1 MSQLQSSLDVD
12 LERLPSLSKEQIK
25 EYLANRLPFLKECMK
40 SSSANPGDAVTA
52 SCILFT
58 HCLPVFDCISEAEKN
73 FLSPVLPLFSNL
85 STEIFTNIENQLQT
99 QELNVDDGLLQ
110 VPGILAQCINSCIH
124 FYVSLVGL
132 QPLDLKS
139 FKDCMFQAIVNLL
152 EHYCN
157 SKRFLKTSS
166 AEVLVDLSREVS
178 AVLSSLIVLIKD
190 KVNFDGTERNQE
202 ADHIFAKTIDFL
214 FDVSRFAQQAELA
227 LPLLAKSW
235 RVYYSLIAIVR
246 KNAIPIDFEVIR
258 PATYLCE
265 QVLQYAELSLDETVP
280 DNGAE
285 RLVKFA
291 VFLFQILITM
301 TGGNIESRLVSR
313 LQDVFKLMLSLQ
325 RWSEPVLQ
333 AREAAVTN
341 RQKMVSQE
349 IVTRVKLL
357 VENFL
362 DKPDFPEWLF
372 DLKFEDEPVQ
382 ELMLVAT
389 VLEEVATK
397 CSSETSQESCRILW
411 INSSRDV
418 NVLSTL
424 FRFIDKCPLSL
435 SNFDSGIY
443 DSCLF
448 SGCLFLVSL
457 DAEEFIVAEQTLLQT
472 LCGSWGTAWPWLLAS
487 DLWVCL
493 AKSSNSTQLC
503 LEHVSTLR
511 LLCEQMPVGP
521 QRRMVTSLC
530 QRLIDVMAQFPGV
543 VESGEPLMDFKVDQ
557 IKAQIEEFLERPSE
571 ASFRQCLDA
580 VDLMRRKSARV
591 ELLEVLLRL
600 LPFCHDLDALSE
612 CMGLKVLSTCVHYTP
627 LLDARALDTLLTN
640 VPFFCS
646 PALRVASLELLWR
659 LSSRRLDA
667 SSVVRLVS
675 EAFND
680 LLQHHSVVVRKAALQ
695 TFVTFAQCSPHED
708 VVPMAVANNKALQ
721 LTVSAFIQKRVSD
734 NYGVDEEMRRLSK
747 IAWAPCDE
755 MRVEKIAA
763 LRSKPHGLDTPPRLR
778 TPSPENTLSQMSVGS
793 AVFSS
798 GSPEENS
805 ACDTQVAELT
815 SFIDSSVK
823 ELKHEKL
830 SAKNKKEI
838 KKSLVKLQ
846 GLLDDT
852 F

>member
-58 HCLPVFDCISEAEKN
+58 HCLPVFDNISEAEKN
-73 FLSPVLPLFSNL
+73 FLSPVLPLFSKL
-85 STEIFTNIENQLQT
+85 STEIFTNIENQLQIR
-99 QELNVDDGLLQ
+99 ELNVDDGLLQ

-124 FYVSLVGL
+124 FYVSLEGL

-139 FKDCMFQAIVNLL
+139 FKDSLFQAVVNLL
-152 EHYCN
+152 EHYSN
-157 SKRFLKTSS
+157 SKRFLNTSS
-166 AEVLVDLSREVS
+166 AEVLIDLSREVS
-178 AVLSSLIVLIKD
+178 AVLSSLIVLFKD
-190 KVNFDGTERNQE
+190 KVNFDETERNQE
-202 ADHIFAKTIDFL
+202 ADHIFAKTIDFF

-235 RVYYSLIAIVR
+235 RVYHSLIAFVR
-246 KNAIPIDFEVIR
+246 RNAIPIDFEVIR
-258 PATYLCE
+258 PAIYLSE
-265 QVLQYAELSLDETVP
+265 QVLQYAEISLDETVP

-291 VFLFQILITM
+291 VFLLQILNTM

-313 LQDVFKLMLSLQ
+313 LRDVFKLILSLQ

-333 AREAAVTN
+333 TREAAVTN

-349 IVTRVKLL
+349 IVARVKLM

-372 DLKFEDEPVQ
+372 DLRFEDEPVQ

-389 VLEEVATK
+389 VLEEVGMK
-397 CSSETSQESCRILW
+397 CSNETSRILW
-411 INSSRDV
+411 INYSRDV
-418 NVLSTL
+418 NILSTL
-424 FRFIDKCPLSL
+424 FRLIDKCPLSL
-435 SNFDSGIY
+435 SNLDSGIY
-443 DSCLF
+443 DSCLS

-457 DAEEFIVAEQTLLQT
+457 DAEEFIVAEKTLLQT

-493 AKSSNSTQLC
+493 TKSSNSTQLC

-511 LLCEQMPVGP
+511 LLSEQMPVGP
-521 QRRMVTSLC
+521 QRRVVTSLC
-530 QRLIDVMAQFPGV
+530 QRLTDVMAQFPGNGE
-543 VESGEPLMDFKVDQ
+543 VESGEPLMDSKVDQ
-557 IKAQIEEFLERPSE
+557 VKAQIEEFLERPSE
-571 ASFRQCLDA
+571 VSFRQCLDA
-580 VDLMRRKSARV
+580 VDLMGRKNVRV

-600 LPFCHDLDALSE
+600 LPFCHDLDELSE
-612 CMGLKVLSTCVHYTP
+612 CMGLKVLATCVHYTP

-721 LTVSAFIQKRVSD
+721 LTVSAFIQKQVSD

-747 IAWAPCDE
+747 IEWAPCDE
-755 MRVEKIAA
+755 MRVEKIAG
-763 LRSKPHGLDTPPRLR
+763 LRFKPNEQDTPPRLR
-778 TPSPENTLSQMSVGS
+778 TPSPENTLSQMSIGS
-793 AVFSS
+793 AIFSS

-815 SFIDSSVK
+815 SFIDSLVK

-838 KKSLVKLQ
+838 KKSVVKLQ